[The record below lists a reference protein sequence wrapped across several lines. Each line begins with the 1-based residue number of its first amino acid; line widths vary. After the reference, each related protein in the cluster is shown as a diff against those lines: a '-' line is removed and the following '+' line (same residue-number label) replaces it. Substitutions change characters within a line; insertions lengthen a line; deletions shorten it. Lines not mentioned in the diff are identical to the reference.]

1 MKLSNNFTLEELVKS
16 PTAKRLGFTE
26 QTSPEGTVI
35 ENLTYLAKKVLE
47 PIRGKFGAFSVS
59 SGYRCLRLNRS
70 LGSKDTSFHVRG
82 YAADIDLGSRN
93 KELLEFIKKELPF
106 TELIN
111 EYPDAKGNPD
121 WVHVAIVKGRE
132 NEKIVKKIG

>member
-16 PTAKRLGFTE
+16 GTAKRLGFTE
-26 QTSPEGTVI
+26 QSTPDGTVI

-47 PIRGKFGAFSVS
+47 PIRGKFGAFTVS
-59 SGYRCLRLNRS
+59 SAYRCKRLNDS
-70 LGSKDTSFHVRG
+70 VGSKDTSFHLIG
-82 YAADIDLGSRN
+82 CAADIDLGKKN
-93 KELLEFIKKELPF
+93 KELFEFIKDNLPF

-111 EYPDAKGNPD
+111 EYNYD

-132 NEKIVKKIG
+132 NEKKIKVIV

>member
-1 MKLSNNFTLEELVKS
+1 MKLSNNYTLEELVKS
-16 PTAKRLGFTE
+16 GTAKRLGFTE
-26 QTSPEGTVI
+26 QSTPEGTTV

-47 PIRGKFGAFSVS
+47 PIRGKFGAFSVT
-59 SGYRCLRLNRS
+59 SGYRCKRLNDS
-70 LGSKDTSFHVRG
+70 VGSKDTSFHLRG
-82 YAADIDLGSRN
+82 CAADIDLGSRN

-121 WVHVAIVKGRE
+121 WVHVAIQKGRE
-132 NEKIVKKIG
+132 EEKIVKKVG